1 MSQPQEK
8 VYIKLVDAGN
18 RPQVVASVLSRIQGL
33 NDAPEDLIANA
44 PCYISEK
51 VSPAI
56 AEKVRDYL
64 ERAGARVEFET
75 GATPED
81 DAHPQVMRD
90 EQGEA
95 YVEFETP
102 GDAVNSLEALKATFP
117 GASNDLAD
125 DADVVDMTPSG
136 AASRSSLRQ
145 ALTQIDANEDSS
157 SKRQHARQR
166 QPEPVAA
173 SPEEERPAR
182 RRVKFRSRSF
192 PFMTVVAIVLI
203 FLLGVGALM
212 LFSGYFPGISKRYE
226 QNPLI
231 GQVGVLTIANPE
243 QAEISLFQV
252 VGTRVIKQLPL
263 QGDTIN
269 LKLGDYYIEARRGS
283 EVVRFPAYIKGRGHR
298 LTVDVKFPTQ
308 PPFSDTVAMIPAG
321 WFRIGN
327 KDTVIAHFGFPDE
340 SPDVDVYVD
349 EVFFSKYEVTNRE
362 FAEFVNAGG
371 YNNEA
376 YWQRLIEDW
385 PSLVE
390 QVPAYGNFYGN
401 EGWKSVRKYIR
412 SDLVDTDN
420 RPAPRLWE
428 TDTPPYEYG
437 QDDYPV
443 FGITMYEADAYCK
456 WLSEQTGRIV
466 RLPTEAEW
474 EKAAKGFE
482 GYVFS
487 YGNEYDPTRA
497 NTENQGAQKIGSY
510 PPNSYGLYDMTGN
523 VWEWVTDQY
532 HADTYK
538 EWHNAGKE
546 GVKNPQAFNPGKRYD
561 RVVVRGGSFR
571 SVNRINAR
579 TPVRYAMYPN
589 YWHTNIGFRY
599 VVEP

>member
-8 VYIKLVDAGN
+8 VYITLSDVGS
-18 RPQVVASVLSRIQGL
+18 RPQMVASVLSRIQGL
-33 NDAPEDLIANA
+33 KGTPDDLLANA
-44 PCYISEK
+44 PCRISEK
-51 VSPAI
+51 VSLTL

-75 GATPED
+75 EEAVGD
-81 DAHPQVMRD
+81 DAYSQVVRD
-90 EQGEA
+90 EHGEE
-95 YVEFETP
+95 YVEFDTP
-102 GDAVNSLEALKATFP
+102 GDAVAALERLRGSQPPISTH
-117 GASNDLAD
+117 
-125 DADVVDMTPSG
+125 DADIVDMTPSG
-136 AASRSSLRQ
+136 GTFQPSLRQ
-145 ALTQIDANEDSS
+145 ALTKLNAKDDSS
-157 SKRQHARQR
+157 STRRNAGKRL
-166 QPEPVAA
+166 PEAA
-173 SPEEERPAR
+173 AEPIEESRPAR
-182 RRVKFRSRSF
+182 RAKLPGRSF
-192 PFMTVVAIVLI
+192 PLFSLVGVVLLA
-203 FLLGVGALM
+203 LLGIGALM

-226 QNPLI
+226 QNPVI
-231 GQVGVLTIANPE
+231 GQVGVLTIENQE

-252 VGTRVIKQLPL
+252 VGTRVIKQIPL
-263 QGDTIN
+263 QGNKIN
-269 LKLGDYYIEARRGS
+269 LKLGDYYVEAKRGN

-308 PPFSDTVAMIPAG
+308 PPFSDKVAMIPAG

-349 EVFFSKYEVTNRE
+349 EIFFSKYEVTNRE

-428 TDTPPYEYG
+428 VDTPPYEYG
-437 QDDYPV
+437 QDDHPV

-466 RLPTEAEW
+466 RLPTEVEW
-474 EKAAKGFE
+474 EKAAKGYE

-497 NTENQGAQKIGSY
+497 NTENQGTQKIGSY

-532 HADTYK
+532 RADAYK
-538 EWHNAGKE
+538 EWQNAGAE
-546 GVKNPQAFNPGKRYD
+546 GVKDPKMFNPGKRYD

-599 VVEP
+599 VIEP

>member
-8 VYIKLVDAGN
+8 VYIKLADAGS
-18 RPQVVASVLSRIQGL
+18 RPQTVASVLSRIQGL
-33 NDAPEDLIANA
+33 KGTPEDLIAHA
-44 PCYISEK
+44 PCYISER
-51 VSPAI
+51 VSLML

-75 GATPED
+75 EEVPDNAD
-81 DAHPQVMRD
+81 PQMTRD
-90 EQGEA
+90 EYGEA

-102 GDAVNSLEALKATFP
+102 SDAVAALEQLRGSQPPISTH
-117 GASNDLAD
+117 
-125 DADVVDMTPSG
+125 DADIVDMTPIG
-136 AASRSSLRQ
+136 GTFQPSLRQ
-145 ALTQIDANEDSS
+145 ALTKLDAKDDSS
-157 SKRQHARQR
+157 STRRNTGKR

-173 SPEEERPAR
+173 PVEEPRPAR
-182 RRVKFRSRSF
+182 RRVKFRSSSF
-192 PFMTVVAIVLI
+192 PFAILVGAVLLA
-203 FLLGVGALM
+203 LLGIGVVM

-226 QNPLI
+226 QNTVI
-231 GQVGVLTIANPE
+231 GQVGVLSIENPE
-243 QAEISLFQV
+243 NAEIGLFQV
-252 VGTRVIKQLPL
+252 VGTRVIKQVPL
-263 QGDTIN
+263 QGNKIN
-269 LKLGDYYIEARRGS
+269 LKLGDYYIEARRGN

-298 LTVDVKFPTQ
+298 LTVNVKFPSQ
-308 PPFSDTVAMIPAG
+308 PPFSNKVALIPAG

-327 KDTVIAHFGFPDE
+327 KDTEIAHFGFPDE

-349 EVFFSKYEVTNRE
+349 EIFFSKYEVTNRE

-371 YNNEA
+371 YNNEV

-401 EGWKSVRKYIR
+401 DGWKSVRKYIR

-428 TDTPPYEYG
+428 VDTPPYEYG
-437 QDDYPV
+437 QDEHPV

-466 RLPTEAEW
+466 RLPTEVEW
-474 EKAAKGFE
+474 EKAAKGYE

-497 NTENQGAQKIGSY
+497 NTENQGTQKIGSY

-532 HADTYK
+532 RADTYK
-538 EWHNAGKE
+538 EWQDAGKE
-546 GVKNPQAFNPGKRYD
+546 SVRNPRVFNPGKRYD

-599 VVEP
+599 VIEP